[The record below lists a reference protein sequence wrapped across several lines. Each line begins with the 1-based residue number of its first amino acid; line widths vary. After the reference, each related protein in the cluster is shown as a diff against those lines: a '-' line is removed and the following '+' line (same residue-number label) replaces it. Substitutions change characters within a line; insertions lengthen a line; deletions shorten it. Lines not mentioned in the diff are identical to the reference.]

1 MFSKEQRDSLLEIT
15 GEDVW
20 LPLTEE
26 GSEAY
31 WMDFDDLDEI
41 ESKCRNK

>member
-1 MFSKEQRDSLLEIT
+1 MLEIT

-20 LPLTEE
+20 LPSKMSEE
-26 GSEAY
+26 EKAEAY